1 MDARRAASARLRVE
15 PITWKDVVKSSTL
28 LLRAVGTAALLAAFI
43 SCSENL
49 DSSGACAVLCP
60 PVGGDVQNITLDAV
74 ALDTSVQALAGLGAE
89 PGLLLASRGDTLETR
104 VILRFDS
111 LPTRFLPA
119 GDSTQNIQS
128 VDSAYILFK
137 LDTVS
142 IKGTGPFTIEAYDVD
157 TTAND
162 TSTAA
167 VIALFRPD
175 RFISSQLFSR
185 AELKD
190 SLKYFI
196 SNATVLNK
204 IQTTDRLRIGLRLTS
219 PSSAQLLLASA
230 EGNVPG
236 TLSFRATPDTLTA
249 RVTAGPRSST
259 PTDDPVLKAHLSDY
273 TVIVKGP
280 PPGAAT
286 DLTVGGLPARRA
298 YIRFNIPSSIIDS
311 ATVVRATL
319 VLNQIPNAGPDPSDT
334 LRLLPALVLA
344 GNAVKDP
351 TNAAQ
356 IATDI
361 ALDTVYVLPG
371 ASGPKEVELARAFAI
386 WRTQSADTTAR
397 AIVLR
402 SSREGFSAV
411 QVTFNSSSAPA
422 PLRPQLRISY
432 TPRIPLGLP

>member
-1 MDARRAASARLRVE
+1 
-15 PITWKDVVKSSTL
+15 VKSSKL
-28 LLRAVGTAALLAAFI
+28 LLRAVGSAALLAAFI

-74 ALDTSVQALAGLGAE
+74 VLDTTVQALSGLGAE

-111 LPTRFLPA
+111 LPTKFIPA
-119 GDSTQNIQS
+119 GDTAQPIQS
-128 VDSAYILFK
+128 VDSAFILFK
-137 LDTVS
+137 LDTLTV
-142 IKGTGPFTIEAYDVD
+142 KGTGPFTIDAYDVD

-167 VIALFRPD
+167 LVPLFRPD

-185 AELKD
+185 AQLTD

-196 SNATVLNK
+196 SNSVLLNK
-204 IQTTDRLRIGLRLTS
+204 IQTSGRLRIGLRLTS
-219 PSSAQLLLASA
+219 PSGAQVLLASA
-230 EGNVPG
+230 ESGVPG
-236 TLSFRATPDTLTA
+236 TLSFRATPDTLTS
-249 RVTAGPRSST
+249 RVTATPLSST
-259 PTDDPVLKAHLSDY
+259 PTDDPVVKAHLSDY
-273 TVIVKGP
+273 TIVVTGP
-280 PPGAAT
+280 PRAP
-286 DLTVGGLPARRA
+286 LSELSVGGLPARRA
-298 YIRFNIPSSIIDS
+298 YIRFDIPPNIIDS

-319 VLNQIPNAGPDPSDT
+319 ILNQIPSAGPDPGDT

-344 GNAVKDP
+344 GNAVTDP
-351 TNAAQ
+351 TKAAQ

-386 WRTQSADTTAR
+386 WRTQSPDTTAR

-402 SSREGFSAV
+402 SAREGLSAV
-411 QVTFNSSSAPA
+411 EVTFSSSNAAA
-422 PLRPQLRISY
+422 PLKPQLRISF